1 MKMTEFSTDIHR
13 NAVDHG
19 WWEGPRT
26 CGEIIALCHSE
37 LSEAL
42 EEYRAKRPMLYFP
55 CNSGG
60 LCVDDRPLENL
71 TCGSR
76 VRKASDPETFC
87 SARSNKPEGIAVEL
101 ADCIIRILDWFGKE
115 ELDADQLL
123 TEART
128 FMYCDVPRRLFAAS
142 PGDYIARWHLLLSL
156 AFSCWCRASGTYAA
170 AIRMALCVNEIYE
183 WAAEHGVDM
192 DAVLREKHAYN
203 KTRPYRHGGKV
214 L

>member
-1 MKMTEFSTDIHR
+1 MKMNKFAAEVHQ
-13 NAVDHG
+13 NAVEHG
-19 WWEGPRT
+19 WWDEERSF
-26 CGEIIALCHSE
+26 GEIIALCHSE

-60 LCVDDRPLENL
+60 LCVDDRPLENM

-101 ADCIIRILDWFGKE
+101 ADCIIRILDWYGKE
-115 ELDADQLL
+115 GLDTDA
-123 TEART
+123 
-128 FMYCDVPRRLFAAS
+128 
-142 PGDYIARWHLLLSL
+142 LLLEAGIITVCDLPTPVYGSFGDFIAL
-156 AFSCWCRASGTYAA
+156 LHNLLSMAYACWCNASGISASA
-170 AIRMALCVNEIYE
+170 LRLAKCIREIMA
-183 WAAEHGVDM
+183 WAKENGVDM
-192 DAVLREKHAYN
+192 EHILDMKHEYN
-203 KTRPYRHGGKV
+203 KGRPYRHGGKV

>member
-1 MKMTEFSTDIHR
+1 MKMNKFAAEVHQ
-13 NAVDHG
+13 NAVEHG
-19 WWEGPRT
+19 WWDEERSF
-26 CGEIIALCHSE
+26 GEIIALCHSE

-60 LCVDDRPLENL
+60 LCVDDRPLENM

-101 ADCIIRILDWFGKE
+101 ADCIIRILDWYGKE
-115 ELDADQLL
+115 GLDTD
-123 TEART
+123 
-128 FMYCDVPRRLFAAS
+128 D
-142 PGDYIARWHLLLSL
+142 LLLEAGIITMCDLPTPVYGSFGDFIAL
-156 AFSCWCRASGTYAA
+156 LHNLLSMAYACWCNASGISASA
-170 AIRMALCVNEIYE
+170 LRLAKCIREIMA
-183 WAAEHGVDM
+183 WAKENGVDM
-192 DAVLREKHAYN
+192 ESILDMKHEYN
-203 KTRPYRHGGKV
+203 KGRPYRHGGKA